1 MGGKIRVLM
10 VDDEEQ
16 FRATT
21 SKILSRKGYETTMA
35 GSGEEALKILK
46 ESKHDVVIL
55 DIRMPGMDGHEA
67 LMEIKKISPDTK
79 VIMLTGHG
87 GRDSAGETLALG
99 AYDYL
104 SKPCDINLLSL
115 KINDAYMSG
124 KEKEK
129 AKEKKAGD
137 IMIHLDDYTSINIES
152 SVKEAFEKLLE
163 TYGALRASSRI
174 METGHR
180 SLLAMD
186 NNNEIVGVV
195 SLTDMID
202 GTRPDYLKM
211 PKPSMADSMQYSH
224 MFWTG
229 LFTSQVKNLAQK
241 KVKEIMSE
249 SPPSLDED
257 TNLMEIADFMYSQNI
272 RRVIITSGKMVVGVV
287 REQELFFE
295 MANIIL

>member
-1 MGGKIRVLM
+1 MVEKIRVLM
-10 VDDEEQ
+10 VDDEKQ

-35 GSGEEALKILK
+35 DSGEEALKILK
-46 ESKHDVVIL
+46 KSKHDVVVL
-55 DIRMPGMDGHEA
+55 DIKMPGMDGREA
-67 LMEIKKISPDTK
+67 LMEIKKISPNTK

-87 GRDSAGETLALG
+87 GRDSAKETLALG

-104 SKPCDINLLSL
+104 NKPCDINLLSL
-115 KINDAYMSG
+115 KITDAYMSG

-137 IMIHLDDYTSINIES
+137 ILIHLEDYTVIDSES
-152 SVKEAFEKLLE
+152 SIKDAFEELLM
-163 TYGALRASSRI
+163 TYGALRVSSKV

-180 SLLAMD
+180 SLLVMD
-186 NNNEIVGVV
+186 NNKKIIGVV
-195 SLTDMID
+195 SLTDMME
-202 GTRPDYLKM
+202 GMRPDYLKM
-211 PKPSMADSMQYSH
+211 PKPSTADSMQYSH

-229 LFTSQVKNLAQK
+229 LFTAQVKNLAQK

-249 SPPSLDED
+249 SPPTLDED
-257 TNLMEIADFMYSQNI
+257 TNLMEVADFMYSRNV
-272 RRVIITSGKMVVGVV
+272 RRVIITSDKMVVGVV

>member
-1 MGGKIRVLM
+1 MVGKIRVLM

-35 GSGEEALKILK
+35 ESGEEALKILK
-46 ESKHDVVIL
+46 KSKHDVVVL
-55 DIRMPGMDGHEA
+55 DIKMPGMDGREA

-87 GRDSAGETLALG
+87 GKDSAKETLVLG

-104 SKPCDINLLSL
+104 NKPCDINLLSL

-124 KEKEK
+124 KEKKK
-129 AKEKKAGD
+129 AREKKAGD
-137 IMIHLDDYTSINIES
+137 ILIHLEDYTLIDMES
-152 SVKEAFEKLLE
+152 NVKDAFEKLLE
-163 TYGALRASSRI
+163 TYGALRVSSRV

-180 SLLAMD
+180 SLLVID
-186 NNNEIVGVV
+186 SNNEIVGVV
-195 SLTDMID
+195 SLTDMIEEI
-202 GTRPDYLKM
+202 RPDYLKM
-211 PKPSMADSMQYSH
+211 SKPSTADSMQFSH

-229 LFTSQVKNLAQK
+229 LFTSQVKILAQK
-241 KVKEIMSE
+241 KVKDIMSE
-249 SPPSLDED
+249 SPPSMDEN
-257 TNLMEIADFMYSQNI
+257 TNLMEVADFMYSQNV
-272 RRVIITSGKMVVGVV
+272 RRVLVTSDEMVIGVV